1 MKEST
6 YSPNRFLKT
15 KMQNI
20 IYELYSINM
29 GVSYKGVRQIS
40 KCMSYV
46 GFLLLCWDPMTTATL
61 RKEKI

>member
-46 GFLLLCWDPMTTATL
+46 GFLLLC
-61 RKEKI
+61 